1 MGQRRPVKRFKFV
14 AMPVTISRPVDDM
27 DRVLTPQ
34 ALALI
39 EELARAFQP
48 ARDRLLVERA
58 ARQVRLDTGERPTL
72 RADTAAIRSATWRVA
87 PPPPALADRRV
98 EITGPAERKMMI
110 NALNSGATGFMADME
125 DALSP
130 TWENVVHGHGN
141 LIDAGNGTLDYTGP
155 DGRAY
160 RLGSTVATLLVRPRG
175 WHLDELHVRVNDVPV
190 SASVF
195 DFAVAFAHGARYFY
209 LPKMEGH
216 LEARLWREV
225 INAAERTLGVQ
236 PGTVRV
242 TVLIETILAAF
253 EMDEILFELRD
264 YGAALNA
271 GRWDYIFS
279 IIKKFRVDPAFVLPD
294 RAQVTMT
301 APFMRAYA
309 ERLVRTCHQR
319 GAQAIGGMA
328 AFIPSRK
335 DPAVNEVAMRRVLE
349 DKTREAEGGF
359 DGTWVAHPDLVP
371 VALEAFALRGAPTP
385 APPPGDDTSG
395 LLDVRIPGGVVTAAG
410 VRSNV
415 RVALLYLE
423 SWLRGQGAVGIDNLM
438 EDTAPA
444 EISRAQLWQ
453 WIRDR
458 VVMDGGAVVTP
469 EVYMAARNEVL
480 AGAPPGPAALLLD
493 QLVLGDVFIDFL
505 TLPGIRLLE

>member
-1 MGQRRPVKRFKFV
+1 
-14 AMPVTISRPVDDM
+14 
-27 DRVLTPQ
+27 
-34 ALALI
+34 
-39 EELARAFQP
+39 
-48 ARDRLLVERA
+48 
-58 ARQVRLDTGERPTL
+58 
-72 RADTAAIRSATWRVA
+72 
-87 PPPPALADRRV
+87 
-98 EITGPAERKMMI
+98 
-110 NALNSGATGFMADME
+110 
-125 DALSP
+125 
-130 TWENVVHGHGN
+130 
-141 LIDAGNGTLDYTGP
+141 
-155 DGRAY
+155 
-160 RLGSTVATLLVRPRG
+160 
-175 WHLDELHVRVNDVPV
+175 
-190 SASVF
+190 
-195 DFAVAFAHGARYFY
+195 
-209 LPKMEGH
+209 
-216 LEARLWREV
+216 
-225 INAAERTLGVQ
+225 
-236 PGTVRV
+236 
-242 TVLIETILAAF
+242 
-253 EMDEILFELRD
+253 
-264 YGAALNA
+264 
-271 GRWDYIFS
+271 
-279 IIKKFRVDPAFVLPD
+279 
-294 RAQVTMT
+294 
-301 APFMRAYA
+301 MRAYA

-371 VALEAFALRGAPTP
+371 VALEAFSARGAPAP

-438 EDTAPA
+438 EDTATA

-453 WIRDR
+453 WIRHR

-480 AGAPPGPAALLLD
+480 AGAPPGPAVGLLD

>member
-1 MGQRRPVKRFKFV
+1 
-14 AMPVTISRPVDDM
+14 MPVTIARGVDDM

-34 ALALI
+34 ALALVD
-39 EELARAFQP
+39 ELSRTFQP
-48 ARDRLLVERA
+48 TRDRLLAERA
-58 ARQVRLDTGERPTL
+58 MRQARLDAGERPTL
-72 RADTAAIRSATWRVA
+72 LAETADVRAAEWRVA

-130 TWENVVHGHGN
+130 TWENVVRGHGN
-141 LIDAGNGTLDYTGP
+141 LIDAARGTLEYTGP

-160 RLGSTVATLLVRPRG
+160 RLGDRVATLLVRPRG
-175 WHLDELHVRVNDVPV
+175 WHLDELHVRVDGQPV
-190 SASVF
+190 SASLF

-216 LEARLWREV
+216 REARLWHDV
-225 INAAERTLGVQ
+225 IAAAERAVGVA

-253 EMDEILFELRD
+253 EMEEILYALRD

-279 IIKKFRVDPAFVLPD
+279 IIKKFRLDPAFVLPD

-301 APFMRAYA
+301 TPFMRAYS
-309 ERLVRTCHQR
+309 ERLVRTTHR
-319 GAQAIGGMA
+319 RRAQAIGGMA

-335 DPAVNEVAMRRVLE
+335 DPAVNDVAMRKVME

-371 VALEAFALRGAPTP
+371 VALEAFARRGAPKP
-385 APPPGDDTSG
+385 QLPPGDDTSG
-395 LLDVRIPGGVVTAAG
+395 LLDVRIPGGAITAAG
-410 VRSNV
+410 VRGNV

-423 SWLRGQGAVGIDNLM
+423 SWLRGQGAVAIDNLM
-438 EDTAPA
+438 EDTATA
-444 EISRAQLWQ
+444 EIARAQLWQ
-453 WIRDR
+453 WIRHR
-458 VVMDGGAVVTP
+458 SAMADGGVVTP
-469 EVYMAARNEVL
+469 EVYMAARAAAL
-480 AGAPPGPAALLLD
+480 AGAEPGPAALLLD

-505 TLPGIRLLE
+505 TLPGIRILD

>member
-1 MGQRRPVKRFKFV
+1 
-14 AMPVTISRPVDDM
+14 MPVTITRAVEGM

-34 ALALI
+34 VLI
-39 EELARAFQP
+39 LVEELARAFQP
-48 ARDRLLVERA
+48 ARDRLLAERA
-58 ARQVRLDTGERPTL
+58 ARQVRLDLGERPAL
-72 RADTAAIRSATWRVA
+72 RADTAAIRSATWQVA

-130 TWENVVHGHGN
+130 TWDNVVRGHAN
-141 LIDAGNGTLDYTGP
+141 LIDAGQGTLDYTGP

-160 RLGSTVATLLVRPRG
+160 LLNDKVATLLVRPRG
-175 WHLDELHVRVNDVPV
+175 WHLDEPHVRVNDIPV
-190 SASVF
+190 SASLF

-209 LPKMEGH
+209 LPKLEGH

-225 INAAERTLGVQ
+225 IGAAERTMGVQ
-236 PGTVRV
+236 AGTVRV

-279 IIKKFRVDPAFVLPD
+279 IIKKFRLDPAFVLPD
-294 RAQVTMT
+294 RAQITMT
-301 APFMRAYA
+301 TPFMRAYA
-309 ERLVRTCHQR
+309 ERLVRTCHHR

-328 AFIPSRK
+328 AFIPSRR
-335 DPAVNEVAMRRVLE
+335 DPVVNEAAMRRVRE
-349 DKTREAEGGF
+349 DKTREAAGGF

-371 VALEAFALRGAPTP
+371 VALEAFGARGERSP
-385 APPPGDDTSG
+385 AGPPPGDDTAA
-395 LLDVRIPGGVVTAAG
+395 LLDVRIPGGAITAAG
-410 VRSNV
+410 VLANV
-415 RVALLYLE
+415 RVALLYLDA
-423 SWLRGQGAVGIDNLM
+423 WLHGSGAVGIDNLM
-438 EDTAPA
+438 EDTATA
-444 EISRAQLWQ
+444 EIARAQLWQ
-453 WIRDR
+453 WIRHR
-458 VVMDGGAVVTP
+458 STMADGSAVTP
-469 EVYMAARNEVL
+469 DVYMAARAEVL
-480 AGAPPGPAALLLD
+480 AGAPPGPATGMLD

-505 TLPGIRLLE
+505 TLPGIRILE

>member
-1 MGQRRPVKRFKFV
+1 
-14 AMPVTISRPVDDM
+14 MPVTITRAVDGM

-34 ALALI
+34 VLMLL
-39 EELARAFQP
+39 EELARAFQGG
-48 ARDRLLVERA
+48 RDRVLAERA
-58 ARQVRLDTGERPTL
+58 ARQVRLDLGERPTL
-72 RADTAAIRSATWRVA
+72 RPETASIRSSTWRVA

-130 TWENVVHGHGN
+130 TWDNVIHGHGS
-141 LIDAGNGTLDYTGP
+141 LIDAAQGTLDYTGP

-160 RLGSTVATLLVRPRG
+160 RLNEKVATLLVRPRG
-175 WHLDELHVRVNDVPV
+175 WHLDEPHVRVNDIPI
-190 SASVF
+190 SASLF

-209 LPKMEGH
+209 LPKLEGH

-225 INAAERTLGVQ
+225 IGAAERTMGVQ
-236 PGTVRV
+236 AGTVRV

-279 IIKKFRVDPAFVLPD
+279 IIKKFRLDPAFVLPD
-294 RAQVTMT
+294 RAQITMT
-301 APFMRAYA
+301 TPFMRAYT

-328 AFIPSRK
+328 AFIPSRR
-335 DPAVNEVAMRRVLE
+335 DPVANEVAMRRVLE
-349 DKTREAEGGF
+349 DKAREAEGGF

-371 VALEAFALRGAPTP
+371 VALEAFAARGAPVP
-385 APPPGDDTSG
+385 APPPGDDTSA
-395 LLDVRIPGGVVTAAG
+395 LLDVRIPGSAITAAG
-410 VRSNV
+410 VRANV

-423 SWLRGQGAVGIDNLM
+423 SWLHGQGAVAIDNLM
-438 EDTAPA
+438 EDTATA
-444 EISRAQLWQ
+444 EIARAQLWQ
-453 WIRDR
+453 WIRHR
-458 VVMDGGAVVTP
+458 AVLTGGAIVTP
-469 EVYMAARNEVL
+469 DMYMSARAEAL
-480 AGAPPGPAALLLD
+480 AGRPTGPAVGLLD

-505 TLPGIRLLE
+505 TLPGIRILE